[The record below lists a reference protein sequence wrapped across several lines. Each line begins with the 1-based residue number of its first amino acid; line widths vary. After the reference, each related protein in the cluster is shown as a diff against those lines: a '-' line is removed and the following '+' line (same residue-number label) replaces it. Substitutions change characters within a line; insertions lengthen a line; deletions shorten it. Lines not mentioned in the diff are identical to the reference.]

1 MMSRSRRTKETL
13 VKQMA
18 SGVEDGTLV
27 CSTGKISRLIG
38 TLDGIGRDGHIE
50 ARPMWTVRD
59 EIARLAA
66 KRGQI
71 RVTRRKMCLEKQLFH
86 NT

>member
-1 MMSRSRRTKETL
+1 LERNTNIDDVTKQKNVKETL

-38 TLDGIGRDGHIE
+38 TLDGIERDGHIE
-50 ARPMWTVRD
+50 ARPMWTVR
-59 EIARLAA
+59 ENR
-66 KRGQI
+66 
-71 RVTRRKMCLEKQLFH
+71 
-86 NT
+86 